1 MIFIDLKKIFYL
13 YFGFFSSSSIFFCIR
28 IIFGSF
34 SIQIK
39 IGKLYKHITCMYI
52 WNPFILSHNQLIID
66 STNIFSKLEILESFK
81 NISLDWVP
89 NIKDTG
95 TQIQYRF
102 SKSDFN
108 NFIDKMRHL
117 ILTLVFNNLDF
128 SFNNKNY
135 NLHPI

>member
-1 MIFIDLKKIFYL
+1 
-13 YFGFFSSSSIFFCIR
+13 
-28 IIFGSF
+28 
-34 SIQIK
+34 
-39 IGKLYKHITCMYI
+39 MYI